1 MTLPT
6 GSRLGPYEILAPLGA
21 GGMGEVY
28 RARDPRLNRELAIK
42 VLPAAIAK
50 DADFLNRFQ
59 GEARAASALNHPN
72 IVTIHDLGSADGV
85 SYILMELIEGK
96 TLREL
101 LDGGPPPLKKT
112 LQIAAQVADG
122 LAAAHARG
130 IVHRDLKPENLM
142 ISRDG
147 VVKILDFGLAKSS
160 PLHAGAGA
168 DTGSYEAVATQPGS
182 VLGTVGYM
190 SPEQATGRSVDF
202 RSDQFSFGT
211 ILYEMITGKRAWKR
225 NSAAETLT
233 AIIREEPHP
242 PIATVVPGAPVALR
256 WIVDRCLAKEPDERY
271 GSTRDLARD
280 LTTLKDHLSEISG
293 VDVQADGRRRPSRVR
308 RARSHRRSQRRG
320 VGSRPSA
327 RASAPRQ
334 RAAAAAAQL
343 DPGGLPSRRRLV
355 GPLCSGWP
363 DDRLQRRLGR
373 RSGAPV
379 LDASGIDRHA
389 HARSAPGKLLSIS
402 SKSELAFVRNQT
414 FMTLL
419 LQPGILVRAGLEGGI
434 GRDLLEHVQAAD
446 WSPDGTQLAV
456 ARNVDG
462 KVRLE
467 YPLGKTIYETRSPIS
482 DVRISRDGTWI
493 AFLERVESGVVVAA
507 IRVSDGS
514 RRVLTEG
521 WFTAAGLAW
530 SADGREIWFTP
541 QKQVRDSSPPLLAVS
556 LSGKQREVVRA
567 PGQLRLY
574 DIAPDGRLL
583 LARWDLQVG
592 VRGFSTSTG
601 HERELSATD
610 DSMLSDLSSDGRTV
624 LLYDRHALVLR
635 ATDGSPPLRLGE
647 GYDGARLSP
656 DGKSVLAVS
665 REGPRYPVL
674 IPVGAGEVRP
684 IETET
689 ECEGV
694 EWFPDG
700 KRILCKIPNPNGPF
714 RLFIIEVA
722 SGKVTAVKIA
732 EDAARSFDEGAF
744 QAESATLSPDGAYLA
759 GVGGGGDIL
768 ILPLAGGE
776 ARRIAGTLTGLDG
789 LARPVGWTSDGRH
802 LFIHHVGDLPD
813 KAQRLEIATGRLEPW
828 RDLTLEDPAGLL
840 RINPVRVAPDGRS
853 WAYSYIR
860 VLSNL
865 YVVDGLK

>member
-1 MTLPT
+1 MTLRPGRGSARTKSSLRSGRVAWARST
-6 GSRLGPYEILAPLGA
+6 GRGT
-21 GGMGEVY
+21 
-28 RARDPRLNRELAIK
+28 PRLNRELAIK

-50 DADFLNRFQ
+50 DTDFLNRFQ

-85 SYILMELIEGK
+85 SYILMELVEGK

-101 LDGGPPPLKKT
+101 LDAGPPPLRKT
-112 LQIAAQVADG
+112 LQVAAQVADG

-233 AIIREEPHP
+233 AIIREDPQP
-242 PIATVVPGAPVALR
+242 PIAASAPQTPTALR
-256 WIVDRCLAKEPDERY
+256 WVVERCLAKDPQDRY
-271 GSTRDLARD
+271 ASTRDLARD
-280 LTTLKDHLSEISG
+280 VATVKDRLSEISG
-293 VDVQADGRRRPSRVR
+293 VE
-308 RARSHRRSQRRG
+308 
-320 VGSRPSA
+320 
-327 RASAPRQ
+327 AS
-334 RAAAAAAQL
+334 RAAA
-343 DPGGLPSRRRLV
+343 PSRRRKSAILAAAIAAVALGAGALLSSLLRNADAPLPNWTQV
-355 GPLCSGWP
+355 GFRRGTVWSGRFAP
-363 DDRLQRRLGR
+363 DGQTIVYSAAWDG
-373 RSGAPV
+373 GPV
-379 LDASGIDRHA
+379 RIYSTRPGSTETRTLDLP
-389 HARSAPGKLLSIS
+389 PGKLEAIS
-402 SKSELAFVRNQT
+402 PNSEIAFLRDLRFSRIFN
-414 FMTLL
+414 
-419 LQPGILVRAGLEGGI
+419 QPGTLVRAGLEGGV
-434 GRDLLEHVQAAD
+434 GRDVLENVQAAD
-446 WSPDGTQLAV
+446 WSRDGSQLAV
-456 ARNVDG
+456 AREIDG

-467 YPLGKTIYETRSPIS
+467 YPIGKKLYETSSSIS
-482 DVRISRDGTWI
+482 SMRISPDGAWI
-493 AFLERVESGVVVAA
+493 AFMEHASKVVAV
-507 IRVSDGS
+507 RVSDGE
-514 RRVLTEG
+514 RRVLSEG
-521 WFTAAGLAW
+521 WFASSGVAW
-530 SADGREIWFTP
+530 WPNGAEIWFTP
-541 QKQVRDSSPPLLAVS
+541 QKQVRDSSPALMAVS
-556 LSGKQREVVRA
+556 LSGKSREIVRG

-583 LARWDLQVG
+583 LARWDVQIGL
-592 VRGFSTSTG
+592 RGSSSPAG
-601 HERELSATD
+601 PERELAATD
-610 DSMLSDLSSDGRTV
+610 DSWLCRSLERRTHGALWRPQRALPPRDGWLASAASGR
-624 LLYDRHALVLR
+624 RLR
-635 ATDGSPPLRLGE
+635 RCIAPFARRE
-647 GYDGARLSP
+647 IGA
-656 DGKSVLAVS
+656 AVS

-684 IETET
+684 IEIET
-689 ECEGV
+689 ECEDV

-722 SGKVTAVKIA
+722 SGKVTAVEIA

-776 ARRIAGTLTGLDG
+776 ARRIAGTRTGLDG